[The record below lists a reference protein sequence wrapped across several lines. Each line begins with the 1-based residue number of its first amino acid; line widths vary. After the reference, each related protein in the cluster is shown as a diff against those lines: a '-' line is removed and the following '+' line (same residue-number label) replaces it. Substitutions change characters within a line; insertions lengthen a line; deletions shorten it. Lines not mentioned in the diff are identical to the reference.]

1 MANGKR
7 SPLDTLA
14 ILIATGFGL
23 GYAPAAPGTVG
34 SLGGVAIYVALYW
47 LSVVRA
53 DGARSFAILLFLST
67 ILSYIGF
74 WAATRASRVF
84 RQKDPSRVVIDEIVG
99 QLFTYA
105 FVPLVPITLNT
116 RQHALILAGG
126 FFLFRAFDVVKP
138 YPVSSLESLPE
149 GLGIV
154 ADDILSGIYAGML
167 VLLGLLLIQAFPRLL
182 FF

>member
-1 MANGKR
+1 MEETKR
-7 SPLDTLA
+7 SPLDRFA
-14 ILIATGFGL
+14 ILIATGCGL
-23 GYAPAAPGTVG
+23 GYAPVAPGTFG
-34 SLGGVAIYVALYW
+34 SLGGVALYLALFW
-47 LSVVRA
+47 AGAVRP

-67 ILSYIGF
+67 FLSYLGF
-74 WAATRASRVF
+74 WAATRAARAF

-105 FVPLVPITLNT
+105 FVPLVPLGLNT
-116 RQHALILAGG
+116 RQHALVLAGG
-126 FFLFRAFDVVKP
+126 FVLFRAFDVVKP

-167 VLLGLLLIQAFPRLL
+167 VLVGLLLLQTFPQLL

>member
-1 MANGKR
+1 MTSDHR
-7 SPLDTLA
+7 SLA
-14 ILIATGFGL
+14 DRIAIVIATGGGL

-34 SLGGVAIYVALYW
+34 SLGGVAIYLALYW
-47 LSVVRA
+47 TEAVRI
-53 DGARSFAILLFLST
+53 DGARSFALLLFLST
-67 ILSYIGF
+67 ILSYLGF
-74 WAATRASRVF
+74 WAATRSARAF

-105 FVPLVPITLNT
+105 FIPLVPLGLNS
-116 RQHALILAGG
+116 RQHALVLAGG
-126 FFLFRAFDVVKP
+126 FVLFRAFDVVKP

-167 VLLGLLLIQAFPRLL
+167 VLLGLLLLQAFPRLL